1 MYIFSDVITFIVSR
15 LISGHFEE
23 SIH

>member
-1 MYIFSDVITFIVSR
+1 MYIFSDVIAFIVSR